1 MHERPRQQ
9 LVRGRH
15 NPVTREN
22 TTPTGRDEVD
32 DLVAAWR
39 RERPDLDV
47 APLEVLSRV
56 TRLARHLDRARGQAF
71 SRHGLEGW
79 EFDVLAALRR
89 CGAPYRLSPGRL
101 LQQTLVTSGTM
112 TNRIDR
118 LAARGLVERHPS
130 PDDRRSVMVELTEA
144 GARQGRRCL
153 DRPARP
159 RAVHPGRARPQRR
172 RTARHAVAPRLDA
185 FRPPG
190 AAARTRSVGRHV
202 AAIPQ
207 HRHHWV
213 DVDLLG
219 QLHVVGEAPLDQ
231 VAPRWCLG

>member
-1 MHERPRQQ
+1 MTERSISPS
-9 LVRGRH
+9 
-15 NPVTREN
+15 P
-22 TTPTGRDEVD
+22 PRDEVD

-89 CGAPYRLSPGRL
+89 DGEPYRLSPGKL

-130 PDDRRSVMVELTEA
+130 LDDRRSVMVQLTEA
-144 GARQGRRCL
+144 GSTK
-153 DRPARP
+153 
-159 RAVHPGRARPQRR
+159 V
-172 RTARHAVAPRLDA
+172 DA
-185 FRPPG
+185 
-190 AAARTRSVGRHV
+190 AL
-202 AAIPQ
+202 I
-207 HRHHWV
+207 
-213 DVDLLG
+213 DLLAHERAI
-219 QLHVVGEAPLDQ
+219 LAELDTVDADTLAMLLRRVLTPFDHPAP
-231 VAPRWCLG
+231 

>member
-1 MHERPRQQ
+1 VTLDP
-9 LVRGRH
+9 GT
-15 NPVTREN
+15 PV
-22 TTPTGRDEVD
+22 GRDEVD

-89 CGAPYRLSPGRL
+89 SGDPYRLSPGRL

-130 PDDRRSVMVELTEA
+130 LDDRRSVMVQLTEA
-144 GARQGRRCL
+144 GAAKVDAALIDLLAHERTILVELGEDDAELLATLLRRVL
-153 DRPARP
+153 TPFD
-159 RAVHPGRARPQRR
+159 HPGSAP
-172 RTARHAVAPRLDA
+172 TAAQS
-185 FRPPG
+185 
-190 AAARTRSVGRHV
+190 AAT
-202 AAIPQ
+202 
-207 HRHHWV
+207 
-213 DVDLLG
+213 
-219 QLHVVGEAPLDQ
+219 
-231 VAPRWCLG
+231 